1 MVCNWAL
8 FMSLGAAAIPAV
20 AQQPLVL
27 EAVPPVAYPAANGF
41 QFVSDGPASP
51 GWGRNNQIARRFYPE
66 YLPSF
71 FVRTLEIDKHLPANG
86 RLQWIFTGPK
96 GGFTVQISQRFITV
110 SQRFYD
116 SYGLRDVDDFR
127 GFPSK
132 TVREDTAYYSGNLNT
147 VSVIVDH
154 HLSLTVKI
162 NGAAAIKQS
171 FLLDVFRH
179 QLEFDAPRSEH
190 LEVSGGLLPV
200 DNVSTTVHVDP
211 AQKFQTMLGFG
222 GSPSIPAYES
232 LSADGRKEYW
242 KLLENYN
249 LLIDR
254 EYPMGARLEPDM
266 SNLDNISNASPHYY
280 GDNFPNGEVSS
291 FSYNKNIVRI
301 GGKVLYEMWDLPAW
315 AKKDYVDKDGKVYKA
330 AADPAQWVKAMMN
343 YVHLEKEK
351 TGAAPDILGIQN
363 EVVQPKE
370 ITYQM
375 VRSLREALD
384 REGLQNVAIQ
394 MPDASFTKGGIS
406 AANTLS
412 ELPEIWKSIDY
423 VATHEYDFQDYL
435 TDCDG
440 FDRALLDLRSASRNK
455 KFISTEI
462 CINSP
467 KYQIDSYR
475 VAFNV
480 GQIYHKNLTVLDSVG
495 LLYCWLILDVEEPSY
510 GQSRSLMVPDHLH
523 GNIPVASGFELRV
536 LGAFSRRVREGMW
549 RAYASSSNPDL
560 LVSAFEGNSGQKTL
574 IALNRSTSPQ
584 TLSVEWAGARFST
597 LERASL
603 YAQNTIAK
611 VPGIVIVEPGE
622 IVTFTDVPIR
632 DDLHTS
638 DHGNINK

>member
-1 MVCNWAL
+1 MKQLHRMVYKCATFVCL
-8 FMSLGAAAIPAV
+8 SAAAMLAV
-20 AQQPLVL
+20 AQQPMVL
-27 EAVPPVAYPAANGF
+27 DPVPPVAYPAANGF

-51 GWGRNNQIARRFYPE
+51 GWGRNNQIARRFFPE

-71 FVRTLEIDKHLPANG
+71 FERTLVIDKPLPANG
-86 RLQWIFTGPK
+86 RLQWIFTGPH
-96 GGFTVQISQRFITV
+96 GGFTIEISQRSITV

-116 SYGLRDVDDFR
+116 SYGLRESDDFR
-127 GFPSK
+127 AFPAK
-132 TVREDTAYYSGNLNT
+132 TVRQDTAYYSGNLNT
-147 VSVIVDH
+147 VSVIADH

-162 NGAAAIKQS
+162 NGTTAIEQS

-190 LEVSGGLLPV
+190 LVVSGGLLPV
-200 DNVSTTVHVDP
+200 DNVSTTVHVDS
-211 AQKFQTMLGFG
+211 AQQFQTMLGFG

-232 LSADGRKEYW
+232 LSADGKQDYW
-242 KLLENYN
+242 KLLANYN

-266 SNLDNISNASPHYY
+266 SNLDNISDASPHYY

-291 FSYNKNIVRI
+291 FSYNKNVVRI

-315 AKKDYVDKDGKVYKA
+315 AKKDYVDNDGKVYKGT
-330 AADPAQWVKAMMN
+330 ADPVQWVRAMMN
-343 YVHLEKEK
+343 YVHLEKDK

-363 EVVQPKE
+363 EIVQPKE

-375 VRSLREALD
+375 VRSLRDALD

-412 ELPEIWKSIDY
+412 ESPEIWKSIDY
-423 VATHEYDFQDYL
+423 AATHEYDFQDYL

-440 FDRALLDLRSASRNK
+440 FDHALADMRKASRDK

-462 CINSP
+462 CLNSP

-480 GQIYHKNLTVLDSVG
+480 AQLYHKNLTILNSVG

-510 GQSRSLMVPDHLH
+510 GQSRSLIVPDRLH
-523 GNIPVASGFELRV
+523 GDVPVASGFELRV
-536 LGAFSRRVREGMW
+536 LGAFSRRVKEGM
-549 RAYASSSNPDL
+549 RRVYASSTNPDL
-560 LVSAFEGNSGQKTL
+560 LVSAFESNSGQKTL

-584 TLSVEWAGARFST
+584 ALTVNWPETTWNGMERVSQYAENAPGAVP
-597 LERASL
+597 
-603 YAQNTIAK
+603 AK
-611 VPGIVIVEPGE
+611 ILVQPGE
-622 IVTFTDVPIR
+622 IVTLSTIPLLPAD
-632 DDLHTS
+632 
-638 DHGNINK
+638 